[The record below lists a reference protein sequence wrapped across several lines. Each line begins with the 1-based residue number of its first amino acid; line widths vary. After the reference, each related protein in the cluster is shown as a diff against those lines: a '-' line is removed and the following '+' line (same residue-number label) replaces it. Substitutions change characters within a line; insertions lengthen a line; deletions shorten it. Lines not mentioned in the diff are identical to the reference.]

1 MAHPVQ
7 ATIAPAFD
15 LLYFTFILYLF
26 NFVFYLFTLS
36 FMYLKKLALTNFKNY
51 ELDEL
56 EFSPKINC
64 FTGNNGVGKTNILD
78 AIHYLSLTK
87 SFFNN
92 IDSISIRHGEDFF
105 IIQGTFVRDEEED
118 QIYCAFQRQKQKLL
132 KINGKEYQKL
142 SDHVGR
148 YPVVMISPADSALI
162 TEGSEDRR
170 KFLNKIISQ
179 YNGVYLDSVLRYSKA
194 LQQRNKLL
202 KDFRSSGNF
211 DSDALSIWD
220 NQLVKHGEYVFRERE
235 ILVNELIP
243 VFQEYYSLISSG
255 KEKVKLHYRSH
266 LAEGDFQ
273 KTLKNSL
280 NKDRF
285 LEYTTV
291 GIHKDDLLLE
301 MDDYSVKSLGSQGQQ
316 KSYLVALKLAK
327 FDYIKRKAGFSP
339 ILLLDDIFDKFDAE
353 RVEQII
359 RLVGNHRFGQ
369 IFITD
374 THQNRLQEILS
385 SHKTDYKLFRI
396 GDNLVEEVSQN
407 GKK

>member
-1 MAHPVQ
+1 
-7 ATIAPAFD
+7 
-15 LLYFTFILYLF
+15 
-26 NFVFYLFTLS
+26 
-36 FMYLKKLALTNFKNY
+36 MYLKKLSLTFFKNY
-51 ELDEL
+51 DQAEL

-64 FTGNNGVGKTNILD
+64 FVGNNGVGKTNILD

-92 IDSISIRHGEDFF
+92 IDSVNIRHNEAYF
-105 IIQGTFVRDEEED
+105 IVQGIFVQDDEENNIFCSFHKE
-118 QIYCAFQRQKQKLL
+118 KQKVLRR
-132 KINGKEYQKL
+132 NGKEYHKL

-162 TEGSEDRR
+162 IEGSEVRR

-179 YNGVYLDSVLRYSKA
+179 YDAGYLDSVLKYNKV

-202 KDFRSSGNF
+202 KDFKSTGRF
-211 DSDALSIWD
+211 DNDMLSIWD
-220 NQLVKHGEYVFRERE
+220 SQLIKYGNYIFGERDV
-235 ILVNELIP
+235 LVNELIP
-243 VFQEYYSLISSG
+243 VFNEYYSFISSE
-255 KEKVKLHYRSH
+255 KELVKLIYRSH
-266 LAEGDFQ
+266 LKEGDFSQ
-273 KTLKNSL
+273 ILQNAV
-280 NKDRF
+280 NKDRI

-291 GIHKDDLLLE
+291 GIHKDDLILE
-301 MDDYSVKSLGSQGQQ
+301 MDDYTVKSLGSQGQQ

-339 ILLLDDIFDKFDAE
+339 ILLLDDIFDKFDAA

-374 THQNRLQEILS
+374 THKSRLQEILTTVDS
-385 SHKTDYKLFRI
+385 DYKMFRI
-396 GDNLVEEVSQN
+396 GENGIEEETGN
-407 GKK
+407 TGPEK

>member
-1 MAHPVQ
+1 M
-7 ATIAPAFD
+7 F
-15 LLYFTFILYLF
+15 
-26 NFVFYLFTLS
+26 
-36 FMYLKKLALTNFKNY
+36 LKKLSLNNFKNY
-51 ELDEL
+51 DQAEL

-64 FTGNNGVGKTNILD
+64 FVGNNGVGKTNILD

-92 IDSISIRHGEDFF
+92 LDSANIKHNEEYF
-105 IIQGTFVRDEEED
+105 IIQGSFIRGDDED
-118 QIYCAFQRQKQKLL
+118 VIFCSFHRQKQKLL
-132 KINGKEYQKL
+132 KRNGKEYQKL

-162 TEGSEDRR
+162 LEGSEERR
-170 KFLNKIISQ
+170 RFLNKIISQ
-179 YNGVYLDSVLRYSKA
+179 YNAGYLDSVLKYNKA

-202 KDFRSSGNF
+202 KDFKASGRF
-211 DSDALSIWD
+211 DSDMLSMWD
-220 NQLVKHGEYVFRERE
+220 SQLVKFGTYAYSERE

-243 VFQEYYSLISSG
+243 VFQEYYSFISNE
-255 KEKVKLHYRSH
+255 KEIVRLSYRSQ
-266 LAEGDFQ
+266 LGESDF
-273 KTLKNSL
+273 NESL
-280 NKDRF
+280 RNAVGKDRI

-301 MDDYSVKSLGSQGQQ
+301 MNDFPVKSLGSQGQQ

-339 ILLLDDIFDKFDAE
+339 ILLLDDIFDKFDAD

-374 THQNRLQEILS
+374 THQSRLQDILS
-385 SHKTDYKLFRI
+385 SLNTDYKLFRI
-396 GDNLVEEVSQN
+396 GEEGIEESI
-407 GKK
+407 GIGSFK

>member
-1 MAHPVQ
+1 LPF
-7 ATIAPAFD
+7 AFC
-15 LLYFTFILYLF
+15 
-26 NFVFYLFTLS
+26 LFTLLS
-36 FMYLKKLALTNFKNY
+36 MYLKKLSLTFFKNY
-51 ELDEL
+51 DQAELS
-56 EFSPKINC
+56 FSPKINC
-64 FTGNNGVGKTNILD
+64 FVGNNGIGKTNILD

-92 IDSISIRHGEDFF
+92 IDSVNIKHNEDYF
-105 IIQGTFVRDEEED
+105 IVQGSFVREEEED
-118 QIYCAFQRQKQKLL
+118 NIFCSFHKQKAKVL
-132 KINGKEYQKL
+132 KRNGKEYSKL

-162 TEGSEDRR
+162 VEGSEVRR

-179 YNGVYLDSVLRYSKA
+179 YDSAYLDSVLKYNKV

-202 KDFRSSGNF
+202 KDFKSSGRF
-211 DSDALSIWD
+211 DTDTISIWD
-220 NQLVKHGEYVFRERE
+220 SQLIKFGNYIFGERD

-243 VFQEYYSLISSG
+243 VFNEYYSLISSQ
-255 KEKVKLHYRSH
+255 KEIVKLIYRSH
-266 LAEGDFQ
+266 LKEGVFSQILQNAID
-273 KTLKNSL
+273 
-280 NKDRF
+280 KDRI

-291 GIHKDDLLLE
+291 GIHKDDLILE
-301 MDDYSVKSLGSQGQQ
+301 MDDYPVKSLGSQGQQ

-339 ILLLDDIFDKFDAE
+339 ILLLDDIFDKFDAA

-374 THQNRLQEILS
+374 THKSRLHDILRTVDS
-385 SHKTDYKLFRI
+385 DYKLFRI
-396 GDNLVEEVSQN
+396 SENGIEEETGNDGSE
-407 GKK
+407 K